1 MKTKARTL
9 IFAAGIIWL
18 TLGCS
23 NIGSGE
29 TTMDTDNKVTGSSG
43 NGGSLGTGKDDSQNN
58 GTAGNGSSQ
67 DTEKDDSQNSGA
79 AGNGSSQ
86 DTGKDDGQNNDIDDG
101 STEGQFLADVWDYEI
116 ENYSYNSS
124 TKERYLSQRSSTKCE
139 ESTLISYKS
148 NTTSESYD
156 SSGNLLITSV
166 GNYKSLCLEGTFL
179 DKDYIVEGQ
188 SYSKGYYNLQN
199 EDNKVME
206 GYVYTKTNFED
217 YISVRSESKT
227 VVKTDVSESISE
239 GVITLSFIKMLDSKK
254 LYKNVVYSNNNNNN
268 YESVSYVLCDDYGFC
283 CGSGDYDEATGVFS
297 QTNFYEKL
305 PAELSH
311 LPFGFYGST
320 LTSKTTCQIISVSDD
335 ECRFVLTTKN
345 SETDDI
351 TSELYYTFTKAKL

>member
-1 MKTKARTL
+1 MKAKARIL

-23 NIGSGE
+23 NIGPGE

-43 NGGSLGTGKDDSQNN
+43 NGG
-58 GTAGNGSSQ
+58 SQ

-86 DTGKDDGQNNDIDDG
+86 DTGKDDGQNNDTDDG
-101 STEGQFLADVWDYEI
+101 STGGQFLADAWDYEI
-116 ENYSYNSS
+116 ESYNYNPR
-124 TKERYLSQRSSTKCE
+124 TKERYLSYRFSTK
-139 ESTLISYKS
+139 YKEYTATTVKKF

-156 SSGNLLITSV
+156 SSGNLLITSE
-166 GNYKSLCLEGTFL
+166 GNYEYLCLEGTFL

-188 SYSKGYYNLQN
+188 SYSKSYYNLQN
-199 EDNKVME
+199 EDNNVME
-206 GYVYTKTNFED
+206 GYSYTKTNFED
-217 YISVRSESKT
+217 YIPVRSESKT
-227 VVKTDVSESISE
+227 VVSETISESIT
-239 GVITLSFIKMLDSKK
+239 TLSFIKMLDSKK
-254 LYKNVVYSNNNNNN
+254 LYKVVAYGNNGNNN
-268 YESVSYVLCDDYGFC
+268 YETVSYSLYDDYGFLY
-283 CGSGDYDEATGVFS
+283 GSGDYDETTGVFS
-297 QTNFYEKL
+297 QTTFYEKL

-311 LPFGFYGST
+311 LPFVSYVST

>member
-1 MKTKARTL
+1 MKAKARTL

-67 DTEKDDSQNSGA
+67 DTGKDDSQNNGT

-86 DTGKDDGQNNDIDDG
+86 DTGKDDGQNNDTDDG
-101 STEGQFLADVWDYEI
+101 STGGQFLADTWDYEI
-116 ENYSYNSS
+116 ESYNYNPR

-148 NTTSESYD
+148 NTTSEFYD
-156 SSGNLLITSV
+156 SSGNLYFISE
-166 GNYKSLCLEGTFL
+166 GNYEYLCLEGTFL
-179 DKDYIVEGQ
+179 DKDYVAEVQ
-188 SYSKGYYNLQN
+188 YYSKSYYNLQN

-206 GYVYTKTNFED
+206 NYIYTKTNFED
-217 YISVRSESKT
+217 HIPVRMESKT
-227 VVKTDVSESISE
+227 VGSETISESI
-239 GVITLSFIKMLDSKK
+239 TTRSFIKILDSKK
-254 LYKNVVYSNNNNNN
+254 LYKVVAYGNNGNNN
-268 YESVSYVLCDDYGFC
+268 YETVSYFLYDDYGFLY
-283 CGSGDYDEATGVFS
+283 GSGDYDEATGVFS

-311 LPFGFYGST
+311 LPFSYSAST

-351 TSELYYTFTKAKL
+351 TSESYYTFTKAKL